1 MVDCMLIYEASAQQS
16 WGRVE
21 VDGIL
26 TNDQREQRADEKGE
40 RSFS

>member
-1 MVDCMLIYEASAQQS
+1 MVDCTLIYEASAQS
-16 WGRVE
+16 WDCVE

-40 RSFS
+40 RSF